1 MKIRI
6 AAGLT
11 VAVVAAL
18 LPTQLAGAAAPSP
31 TRHDDSLRV
40 NQDGQGYYVDPAP
53 EVPAAGR
60 TLPRAQA
67 ATARFPASQ
76 TFQLHSLKGA
86 KRTIYLDFNGYTLTS
101 SSQWTKGPGSKMT
114 PGAITGFTL
123 DGSPSFSA
131 TEHAQIQEIWRMVSE
146 KFSPYQ
152 VDVTTQEPSVGT
164 LFRTSPSDT
173 AFGVRVVITD
183 DPDPRSQICGACGG
197 VAWFGSFEQA
207 DSPYQ
212 EDPAWVFSSAT
223 FKHTTTTSST
233 IAHEV
238 GHTLGLEH
246 DGGPASPEYYDGHAN
261 WIPIMGRGRNDHAL
275 AQWSKGEYA
284 GATQTQD
291 DLAIMAAGGI
301 PRRTDDAGNTLAA
314 ATPLAADTISRR
326 NGVISSAA
334 DVDVYRITRSCTAPL
349 NVTAAGIGAGGTLD
363 LSLTVLNSG
372 GGVLGSNNPPSGQT
386 FVDQQAV
393 PTGVNANAS
402 LGSRPPGTY
411 YVRLDGVGNATPSTG
426 YSDYGS
432 IGQYTLAVSG
442 CPATKPGA
450 ARIGKASSGAR
461 GGAKNAT
468 VRWSAPTST
477 GGTPIT
483 GYKVKAYQV
492 NSKGKVIK
500 TRTSSTRSSS
510 SRSYTWALP
519 AGRYKFKVIAYNKV
533 GAAPKSGYS
542 RTVSS
547 R

>member
-18 LPTQLAGAAAPSP
+18 LPTRLAGAAAPSP

-40 NQDGQGYYVDPAP
+40 NRDGQGYYVDPAP

-76 TFQLHSLKGA
+76 TFRLHSLKGA
-86 KRTIYLDFNGYTLTS
+86 KRTIYLDFNGYTLPSNSSWTS
-101 SSQWTKGPGSKMT
+101 SGASPGP
-114 PGAITGFTL
+114 ITGFNL
-123 DGSPSFSA
+123 EGSSTSYSGN
-131 TEHAQIQEIWRMVSE
+131 EHAQIQEIWRMAAE
-146 KFSPYQ
+146 KFSPFQ
-152 VDVTTQEPSVGT
+152 VDVTTQDPGAAALTRS
-164 LFRTSPSDT
+164 SDSDQV
-173 AFGVRVVITD
+173 FGVRALVTH
-183 DPDPRSQICGACGG
+183 DPDPANQLCGGGCGG
-197 VAWFGSFEQA
+197 VAWSGVFAFSGQ
-207 DSPYQ
+207 Q
-212 EDPAWVFSSAT
+212 VQTDPAFVFAQNHFGYSTITA
-223 FKHTTTTSST
+223 ST

-238 GHTLGLEH
+238 GHTLGLAH

-261 WIPIMGRGRNDHAL
+261 WIPIMGRGRNDQAL

-372 GGVLGSNNPPSGQT
+372 GAVLGSNNPPSGET

-483 GYKVKAYQV
+483 GYKVKAYQL
-492 NSKGKVIK
+492 NSAGKVVK
-500 TRTSSTRSSS
+500 TRTSSTRSASA
-510 SRSYTWALP
+510 RSYTWALP

-533 GAAPKSGYS
+533 GKGPSSGSSKTVTS
-542 RTVSS
+542 R
-547 R
+547 